1 MPSIQIDVSE
11 ETAQLIDELAKRCAA
26 ANRERNDATTHGPLT
41 AETLLALLAEDA
53 AMAISRPGSWE
64 GADMTS
70 LLGAHGYQF

>member
-11 ETAQLIDELAKRCAA
+11 ETAQLIDELAKRCTDAD
-26 ANRERNDATTHGPLT
+26 RERNGATTHGPLT

-64 GADMTS
+64 GANMTTVLES
-70 LLGAHGYQF
+70 HGYQS